1 MDDDDPPTP
10 ELPSV
15 PEPSQK
21 EVSGDS
27 PTQAEC
33 KLCSSGGE
41 LTAVRRIFEPR
52 QARGYN
58 FVAPTEPEVVR
69 PRQQSSPPSPPP
81 SRTVVTRRRSPLP
94 VDESD
99 DEVVMIGES
108 PAPPSYKRLRASAPQ
123 QERRVIPRSGTRA
136 SPYSVPD
143 TPLRE
148 LSRTMSP
155 PASGS
160 RRTLPRRPSSQ
171 SALPEEVR
179 YRLAR
184 KLRDPPHS

>member
-21 EVSGDS
+21 EVFGDS
-27 PTQAEC
+27 PTQAE
-33 KLCSSGGE
+33 S
-41 LTAVRRIFEPR
+41 
-52 QARGYN
+52 
-58 FVAPTEPEVVR
+58 PTEPEVVR

-94 VDESD
+94 VDGSD

-123 QERRVIPRSGTRA
+123 QERRVIPRSGTKA

-148 LSRTMSP
+148 LSRTVSP
-155 PASGS
+155 PTSGS